1 MALAADL
8 VVSDTGEDGGGESLR
23 RSCFLAYA
31 GVTMRGPWRL
41 ERHSGCIGEA
51 RAYFRASVLFQS
63 TPRILMLAR
72 KSVSRTRAAFTL
84 LEILIALAILAL
96 LVGLAVTKTETIFGG
111 AQVTTA
117 KLFVN
122 ESMATPLT
130 TYRLHMGDYPTTA
143 EGLQALI
150 TPPQGK
156 ADRWHGPY
164 MEARGGKLPLDPW
177 GNPYQY
183 RYPGT
188 HNKGSYDLFSFGPD
202 GVENENDIGN
212 W

>member
-1 MALAADL
+1 M
-8 VVSDTGEDGGGESLR
+8 
-23 RSCFLAYA
+23 F
-31 GVTMRGPWRL
+31 
-41 ERHSGCIGEA
+41 
-51 RAYFRASVLFQS
+51 
-63 TPRILMLAR
+63 AR
-72 KSVSRTRAAFTL
+72 KKTSRSRSAFTL
-84 LEILIALAILAL
+84 LEILVALAILGL
-96 LVGLAVTKTETIFGG
+96 LVGLAVVKTDTIFGG

-130 TYRLHMGDYPTTA
+130 TYRLQMGDYPSTA
-143 EGLQALI
+143 EGIQALI

-164 MEARGGKLPLDPW
+164 IQARGDKQPLDPW
-177 GNPYQY
+177 GHPYQY

-188 HNKGSYDLFSFGPD
+188 HNKNSYDVFSLGPD
-202 GVENENDIGN
+202 GTESDDDIGN